1 MNVSGSDIDAGRLGL
16 DSFAPCRE
24 QWACLVCQQSVQH
37 PEINLN
43 IFVSA
48 TGSCTPCCCCKP
60 IFKSP
65 GVYITPDKEFENFRI
80 WQVSTSSPI
89 LSYAIFFSLLF
100 FPSSVSYSLSLSLA
114 FFSSVR
120 FSPPSASHLLPPS
133 VLFLHLSLSL
143 VNFAVQTY
151 SNTHMSSLAKSLFSR
166 LL

>member
-1 MNVSGSDIDAGRLGL
+1 MIS
-16 DSFAPCRE
+16 
-24 QWACLVCQQSVQH
+24 QQSVQH

-43 IFVSA
+43 ILVSA

-89 LSYAIFFSLLF
+89 LFYANFFSLLF
-100 FPSSVSYSLSLSLA
+100 SVLCLVLTVSLLLIFPPSVSRLLPRRTFFRRS
-114 FFSSVR
+114 FFSSI
-120 FSPPSASHLLPPS
+120 SP
-133 VLFLHLSLSL
+133 LSLL
-143 VNFAVQTY
+143 NFAVQTY
-151 SNTHMSSLAKSLFSR
+151 SNTHMSSLAKSMFSK